1 MYVIHC
7 MDIGVFDMPN
17 SLRMQY
23 SININIL
30 QNSLIN
36 INNFLINI
44 FQKFLSDI
52 NIDICQ
58 NFRSEIDI
66 NISLKMQ
73 GKV

>member
-1 MYVIHC
+1 

-30 QNSLIN
+30 QNPLIN

-73 GKV
+73 EKI